1 MVLFFFV
8 GAIFAKADY
17 GYKEMRNNYDHLIEH
32 VDPDEFSRWEEV
44 DLEVY
49 AFTDL
54 GIQVAINDEYT
65 GLVYSNQVYEKYEKG
80 QKLKGY
86 VTGVRED
93 GRIDVSLQ
101 PDKGRHVHST
111 FDKILN
117 HLKAVGGK
125 SEFGDKSSPED
136 IKRDFK
142 VSKKVFKQAIGGL
155 YKQGKIKITDDGI
168 ELVQ

>member
-1 MVLFFFV
+1 
-8 GAIFAKADY
+8 
-17 GYKEMRNNYDHLIEH
+17 MRNNYEHLIEH

-65 GLVYSNQVYEKYEKG
+65 GLVYGNQVYDKYHEG

-86 VTGVRED
+86 ITVIRDD

-111 FDKILN
+111 FDKILD
-117 HLKAVGGK
+117 HLKEVGGK

-136 IKRDFK
+136 IKREFK

-155 YKQGKIKITDDGI
+155 YKQGKIKITGNGI
-168 ELVQ
+168 ELI

>member
-1 MVLFFFV
+1 M
-8 GAIFAKADY
+8 K
-17 GYKEMRNNYDHLIEH
+17 NNYEYLIEH
-32 VDPDEFSRWEEV
+32 VDPDEFFRWEEV

-65 GLVYSNQVYEKYEKG
+65 GLVYSNQVYEQYHEG

-86 VTGVRED
+86 IAGVRED
-93 GRIDVSLQ
+93 GRIDVSFQ
-101 PDKGRHVHST
+101 PDKGRHVYST

-136 IKRDFK
+136 IKREFQ

-155 YKQGKIKITDDGI
+155 YKQGKIKITDEGI

>member
-1 MVLFFFV
+1 M
-8 GAIFAKADY
+8 K
-17 GYKEMRNNYDHLIEH
+17 RNFEHLIEH
-32 VDPDEFSRWEEV
+32 VDQDEFSRWEEV

-65 GLVYSNQVYEKYEKG
+65 GLVYRNQVYDQYEEG

-86 VTGVRED
+86 ITGIRED

-111 FDKILN
+111 FDVILD
-117 HLKAVGGK
+117 HLKSVGGK
-125 SEFGDKSSPED
+125 SVFGDKSSPED
-136 IKRDFK
+136 IKREFK

-168 ELVQ
+168 ELVR

>member
-1 MVLFFFV
+1 MKHNF
-8 GAIFAKADY
+8 
-17 GYKEMRNNYDHLIEH
+17 EHLIEH

-44 DLEVY
+44 DLEIY

-65 GLVYSNQVYEKYEKG
+65 GLVYGNQVYEQYQEG

-86 VTGVRED
+86 ITGVRED

-101 PDKGRHVHST
+101 PDKGRHVPST
-111 FDKILN
+111 FDKILD

-136 IKRDFK
+136 IKKEFQ

-155 YKQGKIKITDDGI
+155 YKQGKIKITKEGI
-168 ELVQ
+168 ELVNK

>member
-1 MVLFFFV
+1 M
-8 GAIFAKADY
+8 K
-17 GYKEMRNNYDHLIEH
+17 NNYEYLIET
-32 VDPDEFSRWEEV
+32 VEPDEFTRWEEV

-54 GIQVAINDEYT
+54 GMKVAINDEYT
-65 GLVYSNQVYEKYEKG
+65 GLVYSNQVYDEYQEG

-86 VTGVRED
+86 IAGVRED

-101 PDKGRHVHST
+101 PDKGRHVRST
-111 FDKILN
+111 SEKILT

-125 SEFGDKSSPED
+125 SGFGDKSSPED
-136 IKRDFK
+136 IKYEFQ
-142 VSKKVFKQAIGGL
+142 VSKKVFKQAIGAL
-155 YKQGKIKITDDGI
+155 YKQGKIKITDEGI

>member
-1 MVLFFFV
+1 M
-8 GAIFAKADY
+8 K
-17 GYKEMRNNYDHLIEH
+17 RNFEHLIEH
-32 VDPDEFSRWEEV
+32 VDPNEFSRWEEV

-65 GLVYSNQVYEKYEKG
+65 GLVYRNQVYDQYEEG

-86 VTGVRED
+86 ITGIRDD

-111 FDKILN
+111 LDIILD
-117 HLKAVGGK
+117 HLKSVGGK

-136 IKRDFK
+136 IKKEFK

-155 YKQGKIKITDDGI
+155 YKQGKIKITGDGI
-168 ELVQ
+168 ELVR

>member
-1 MVLFFFV
+1 
-8 GAIFAKADY
+8 
-17 GYKEMRNNYDHLIEH
+17 MRNNYEYLIEH

-54 GIQVAINDEYT
+54 GIKVAINDEYT
-65 GLVYSNQVYEKYEKG
+65 GLVYGNQVYEQYHEG

-86 VTGVRED
+86 ITGIRED
-93 GRIDVSLQ
+93 GRIDASLQ

-136 IKRDFK
+136 IKREFQ

-155 YKQGKIKITDDGI
+155 YKQGKIKITDEGI

>member
-1 MVLFFFV
+1 MKHNF
-8 GAIFAKADY
+8 
-17 GYKEMRNNYDHLIEH
+17 EHLIEH

-44 DLEVY
+44 ELEVY

-65 GLVYSNQVYEKYEKG
+65 GLVYGNQVYDKYHEG

-86 VTGVRED
+86 VTGIRDD

-111 FDKILN
+111 FDVILD
-117 HLKAVGGK
+117 HLKSVGGK
-125 SEFGDKSSPED
+125 SKFGDKSSPED
-136 IKRDFK
+136 IKREFK

-155 YKQGKIKITDDGI
+155 YKKGKIKITGDGI
-168 ELVQ
+168 ELV